1 LEKVII
7 DGEEFYKLTDEEKKH
22 CLALIRDNAQPS
34 DFGYGFIEAGFL
46 IGCFLLTLKKTLADV
61 GIPEE
66 FKSRTEELF
75 IRGEM
80 LSHAFVEAGKLAGE
94 EEQAS

>member
-22 CLALIRDNAQPS
+22 CLAFILNDARPS

-46 IGCFLLTLKKTLADV
+46 IGCFLLTLKKILADV

-75 IRGEM
+75 KRGDE
-80 LSHAFVEAGKLAGE
+80 LSHAFVEEGKKAGE
-94 EEQAS
+94 QPQDN